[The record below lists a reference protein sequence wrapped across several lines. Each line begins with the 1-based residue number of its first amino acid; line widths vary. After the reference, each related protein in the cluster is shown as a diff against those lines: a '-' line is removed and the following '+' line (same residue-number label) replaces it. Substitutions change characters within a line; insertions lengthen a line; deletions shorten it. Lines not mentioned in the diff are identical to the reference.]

1 MPQST
6 PLEKIDSPEEA
17 PSDEERVKRIIQ
29 EMNNTN
35 DGPGPSPGNNDQ
47 NSAPQYAPEQVQYQ
61 QMQGGPQ
68 YRPMQGGPQYRPQYM
83 EKQGQGQEQE
93 QEQEQDQEKG
103 PVKEEPVVVK
113 KNIWAHITD
122 ALKLPFVVSVVF
134 FLLSLPIVDVYLAK
148 YASWAFSSG
157 GTLTMAGIAVKAL
170 VAGSVMGI
178 YDTIDKAVSRLL

>member
-35 DGPGPSPGNNDQ
+35 EGPGPSPGNNEQ
-47 NSAPQYAPEQVQYQ
+47 GPPQYAPEQYQQQGAPQYQ
-61 QMQGGPQ
+61 QGPPQ
-68 YRPMQGGPQYRPQYM
+68 YHPMPNHYVER
-83 EKQGQGQEQE
+83 ERKSHS
-93 QEQEQDQEKG
+93 QDEDRSVEAE

-122 ALKLPFVVSVVF
+122 ALKLPFVVSIVF

-148 YASWAFSSG
+148 YANWAFSSG

-178 YDTIDKAVSRLL
+178 YDTIDKAVSRLF

>member
-35 DGPGPSPGNNDQ
+35 EGPGPSPGNNEQ
-47 NSAPQYAPEQVQYQ
+47 GPPQYVPEQYQ
-61 QMQGGPQ
+61 QQGPPQ
-68 YRPMQGGPQYRPQYM
+68 YRPIPNQYM
-83 EKQGQGQEQE
+83 ERERHGNSEEQANRAE
-93 QEQEQDQEKG
+93 TE
-103 PVKEEPVVVK
+103 PVKDDPVVVK

-122 ALKLPFVVSVVF
+122 ALKLPFVVSIVF
-134 FLLSLPIVDVYLAK
+134 FLLSLPIVDIYLAK

-178 YDTIDKAVSRLL
+178 YDTIDKAVSRLF

>member
-35 DGPGPSPGNNDQ
+35 EGPGSSPGNDQ
-47 NSAPQYAPEQVQYQ
+47 GPPQYASEQVQYQQTQGPQYQ

-68 YRPMQGGPQYRPQYM
+68 YQPMQGGPQYRPMYM
-83 EKQGQGQEQE
+83 DKPGKQEQE
-93 QEQEQDQEKG
+93 QEQEQ
-103 PVKEEPVVVK
+103 VKEEPVVIK

-122 ALKLPFVVSVVF
+122 ALKLPFVVSIVF

-157 GTLTMAGIAVKAL
+157 GTLSMAGIAVKAL

-178 YDTIDKAVSRLL
+178 YDTIDKAVSRLF

>member
-35 DGPGPSPGNNDQ
+35 EGPGPSPGNNDQ
-47 NSAPQYAPEQVQYQ
+47 GPPQYAPEQYQQQGAPQYQ
-61 QMQGGPQ
+61 QGPPQ
-68 YRPMQGGPQYRPQYM
+68 YQPMPMQGGPQYIER
-83 EKQGQGQEQE
+83 QEPRHVE
-93 QEQEQDQEKG
+93 EPE
-103 PVKEEPVVVK
+103 PVKEEPVIVK

-122 ALKLPFVVSVVF
+122 ALKLPFVVSIVF
-134 FLLSLPIVDVYLAK
+134 FLLSLPIVDVYIAK

-178 YDTIDKAVSRLL
+178 YDTIDKAVSRLF

>member
-35 DGPGPSPGNNDQ
+35 DGPGSGPGNDQ
-47 NSAPQYAPEQVQYQ
+47 GPPQYAPEQVQYQ
-61 QMQGGPQ
+61 QPQGGPQYQQMQGGPQ
-68 YRPMQGGPQYRPQYM
+68 YQPMQGGPQYRPQYM
-83 EKQGQGQEQE
+83 EKQEQE
-93 QEQEQDQEKG
+93 QEREQDH
-103 PVKEEPVVVK
+103 VKEEPVVIK

-122 ALKLPFVVSVVF
+122 ALKLPFVVSIVF
-134 FLLSLPIVDVYLAK
+134 FLLSIPIVDVYLAK

-170 VAGSVMGI
+170 VAGSIMGI
-178 YDTIDKAVSRLL
+178 YDTIDKAVSRLF

>member
-6 PLEKIDSPEEA
+6 PLEKIDSPEDA

-35 DGPGPSPGNNDQ
+35 EGPGPSPGNNDQ
-47 NSAPQYAPEQVQYQ
+47 GPPQYVPEQYQ
-61 QMQGGPQ
+61 QQGGPQ
-68 YRPMQGGPQYRPQYM
+68 YQQGPPQYQPMPMQGGPQYM
-83 EKQGQGQEQE
+83 ERQGHSQEQRHVE
-93 QEQEQDQEKG
+93 EPE
-103 PVKEEPVVVK
+103 PVKEEPVIVK

-122 ALKLPFVVSVVF
+122 ALKLPFVVSIVF
-134 FLLSLPIVDVYLAK
+134 FLLSLPIVDVYIAK

-178 YDTIDKAVSRLL
+178 YDTIDKAVSRLF

>member
-1 MPQST
+1 M
-6 PLEKIDSPEEA
+6 
-17 PSDEERVKRIIQ
+17 ERH
-29 EMNNTN
+29 
-35 DGPGPSPGNNDQ
+35 G
-47 NSAPQYAPEQVQYQ
+47 
-61 QMQGGPQ
+61 QGS
-68 YRPMQGGPQYRPQYM
+68 
-83 EKQGQGQEQE
+83 GQGQEQRHSE
-93 QEQEQDQEKG
+93 EPE

-122 ALKLPFVVSVVF
+122 ALKLPFVVSIVF

-178 YDTIDKAVSRLL
+178 YDTIDKAISRLF